1 VHSLWSNRKH
11 TGASHDIS
19 QTKRRR
25 SRCADAAGILL
36 AAAGWGVTSSVLGAA
51 LIVIGTVALGTGKP
65 LLDASASAG
74 A

>member
-1 VHSLWSNRKH
+1 
-11 TGASHDIS
+11 
-19 QTKRRR
+19 
-25 SRCADAAGILL
+25 L